1 MVDLVMS
8 TSETPRLDRALN
20 ESWPPDAGTTGSD

>member
-1 MVDLVMS
+1 MGDSVMS
-8 TSETPRLDRALN
+8 RFETPRLDRALN